1 MALAAGLTKDD
12 LLRSDHIT
20 RVGSDLYAR
29 VGTPA
34 PAAAKAIALARTFP
48 RTWVSHNSAAVIRGI
63 KTGESSGLPQL
74 TAEAGSMRIRR
85 RGVECAV
92 DRFRQRGVDRLYLPD
107 YQSPGGTD
115 FFRVS
120 KPERIWAEL
129 ADHNSL
135 QRAVAFGD
143 QLVRIPRPSFENRT
157 KPFCTVDELLGFIT
171 EVAEEVSARKP
182 RGLSQDEWRFLRQTL
197 LNLQQYA
204 SLIRV
209 GADSPPETHLRLAL
223 LNAGLPEPSLQYPV
237 EVDGRI
243 ITVIDIAFPEAK
255 IALHYDGAPHLTPE
269 SMARDIARDNLL
281 VSLGWINIRAG
292 RADYRQGF
300 QSQIAQVRAV
310 LSSRPRT

>member
-1 MALAAGLTKDD
+1 MARAAGVTDSHLKGK
-12 LLRSDHIT
+12 HIV
-20 RVGSDLYAR
+20 RVGSDLYA
-29 VGTPA
+29 VTGSTVTPA
-34 PAAAKAIALARTFP
+34 AQAAALARTFP
-48 RTWVSHNSAAVIRGI
+48 NVWVSHHSAAAIHGIAIDSPHPWPQLTAPNAAAVIRRNGVDCAI
-63 KTGESSGLPQL
+63 DRFS
-74 TAEAGSMRIRR
+74 R
-85 RGVECAV
+85 RGIAEIDDFLAS
-92 DRFRQRGVDRLYLPD
+92 
-107 YQSPGGTD
+107 SPA
-115 FFRVS
+115 RV
-120 KPERIWAEL
+120 WAEL
-129 ADHNSL
+129 ADPNSL
-135 QRAVAFGD
+135 RRAVAFGD
-143 QLVRIPRPSFENRT
+143 QLVRFPRPSFENRT
-157 KPFCTVDELLGFIT
+157 APFSTVDELLGFIN
-171 EVAEEVSARKP
+171 EVTEEVSARKP

-300 QSQIAQVRAV
+300 RGIVAQAQGA
-310 LSSRPRT
+310 LAGRTG